1 MQLKLNVA
9 TEAPVGAET
18 NVIVNL
24 QQKSV
29 FDFIA
34 GNFHENYRK
43 WMSDVVELEFPDG
56 VPVGK
61 GCKVKQVRLE
71 NDQRIPSVFEVIACD
86 PCDRFAFEGK
96 DMPYRQ
102 IYRME
107 ALGSEQTKVSFRFE
121 LLEVEFFMR
130 PFVKLI
136 RVAMVEGVEGTIE
149 TLADLLSQ
157 ESLKQNTETVGEK
170 IDAANN

>member
-1 MQLKLNVA
+1 MPLIPSANLA
-9 TEAPVGAET
+9 APVGAET
-18 NVIVNL
+18 DVIVNM

-34 GNFHENYRK
+34 GNFHENYRR
-43 WMSDVVELEFPDG
+43 WMSDVVELEYPDG

-61 GCKVKQVRLE
+61 GSKVRQVRIE
-71 NDQRIPSVFEVIACD
+71 NDERIPSVFEVIACD
-86 PCDRFAFEGK
+86 PCDRFAFEGMN
-96 DMPYRQ
+96 MPYRQ
-102 IYRME
+102 IYTME
-107 ALGSEQTKVSFRFE
+107 DLGSDKTKVSFRFE

-136 RVAMVEGVEGTIE
+136 RVAMVEGVEGTVE

-157 ESLKQNTETVGEK
+157 ESLKQKT
-170 IDAANN
+170 